1 MKILAV
7 DDDPVI
13 LELLTH
19 FVATSGSHRIVTAAS
34 GSEALE
40 IIERVGLRQFDC
52 FLFDIQMPGMDGIEL
67 IRAVRELPRC
77 AETPILMLTAMSE
90 KRYVDAAF
98 AAGAIDYVTK
108 PFEMYELKG
117 RLALVDKLVE
127 ARKSRTS
134 KILGVK
140 PISFQD
146 DMPSP
151 QSDVMLHEPIS
162 ILEVENVI
170 EYMALENY
178 VAQLSRSSLFGSM
191 TFAVSIR
198 QIEEFHARMSSFEFY
213 SLISDV
219 AEVISDT
226 LHGHQFLMSYAGNG
240 TFVCITESGW
250 RPDMTQLMDAVN
262 LSLSRAELYDN
273 SGTRVQA
280 RVSTGD
286 AIRLIWQS
294 KATIMD
300 SIAKVHSSAEAAS
313 VAHETA
319 RNDLWLTEKRA

>member
-19 FVATSGSHRIVTAAS
+19 FVAATGSHTLVTASS
-34 GSEALE
+34 GKEALE
-40 IIERVGLRQFDC
+40 IMDRVGLRQFDC
-52 FLFDIQMPGMDGIEL
+52 FLFDIQMPEMDGIEL
-67 IRAVRELPRC
+67 IRAVRDLPRY
-77 AETPILMLTAMSE
+77 ADTPILMLTAMSE

-98 AAGAIDYVTK
+98 SAGAIDYVTK

-117 RLALVDKLVE
+117 RLALVEKLVE

-140 PISFQD
+140 PISRNGDKQT
-146 DMPSP
+146 PP
-151 QSDVMLHEPIS
+151 NDVMLHEPIK
-162 ILEVENVI
+162 ILDVENVI
-170 EYMALENY
+170 EYLAMENY
-178 VAQLSRSSLFGSM
+178 VAQLSRSSLFGSV
-191 TFAVSIR
+191 TFAFSIR
-198 QIEEFHARMSSFEFY
+198 QIEEFHARMNSFEFY
-213 SLISDV
+213 SLVSDV

-240 TFVCITESGW
+240 TFVCVTESGW

-262 LSLSRAELYDN
+262 LSLSRTELYDN
-273 SGTRVQA
+273 SGARVQA

-294 KATIMD
+294 KATVMD
-300 SIAKVHSSAEAAS
+300 SIAKAHSSAEAAS
-313 VAHETA
+313 VAYENA
-319 RNDLWLTEKRA
+319 RHDLWSTENRA